1 VIKKKKRRKLLSHF
15 LSPINR
21 RDGLKTHT
29 ENRTNTNTNRESTK
43 KKNGEGDVGF
53 RFSSGGGDS
62 PFDGPGGRR
71 GDVLAYAAGFMC
83 GGDDVIVAAIGGV
96 LHKAE
101 RAAAM
106 PLWVHEEPY
115 PPPIR

>member
-1 VIKKKKRRKLLSHF
+1 
-15 LSPINR
+15 
-21 RDGLKTHT
+21 LKTHT